1 MWDWDQPNI
10 YIVQGWGWHK
20 NHIMMLLYSTEV
32 KRILKATSTN
42 HNWGENVTNP
52 AGSQYETEKVWMDNT
67 LFLGVFRRLRHKRD
81 TILLQTSKTRNNFL
95 IILEKSQEG
104 EEIYFQEIPLREI
117 FSNKGS
123 ERERTKEWSAQ
134 AGDRNLIQI
143 VHLAHLLLS

>member
-1 MWDWDQPNI
+1 MTQLSSKFDILGSAMSICLNI
-10 YIVQGWGWHK
+10 
-20 NHIMMLLYSTEV
+20 LRA
-32 KRILKATSTN
+32 RILKATSTN

-117 FSNKGS
+117 FSNKGRER
-123 ERERTKEWSAQ
+123 ERERTKEWSAH